1 MNGSARMDIKKLTID
16 VLDPASVRSLASKLM
31 HAEDGK
37 YLVFIQKIDTGVSVN
52 AGYCDVDLR
61 ARGCIP

>member
-1 MNGSARMDIKKLTID
+1 MYGSAKMEIKEITID

-37 YLVFIQKIDTGVSVN
+37 YLVFIQKIDTDASVT
-52 AGYCDVDLR
+52 AGYCNVNLL